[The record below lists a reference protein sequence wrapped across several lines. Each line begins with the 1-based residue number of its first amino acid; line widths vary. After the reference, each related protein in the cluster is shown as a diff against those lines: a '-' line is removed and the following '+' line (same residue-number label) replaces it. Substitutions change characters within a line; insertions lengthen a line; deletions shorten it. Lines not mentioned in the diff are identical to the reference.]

1 MTSTDSRPV
10 GDGVLLVANAAS
22 GASVGRPDR
31 LPDIRRR
38 LPGARLR
45 ELGEASLDD
54 IVAAAL
60 AEDTPPRV
68 LAVLG
73 GDGSVARAAHLARR
87 HGMPLLVLPGGTFNH
102 FARSAGLE
110 DVDVAL
116 DAFEAARIVEV
127 AVAEVAIDGGEPVT
141 VLNAVSLGAYPEF
154 LAERERRSSLG
165 KWWGGVVAL
174 RRELRDAQPIRID
187 RGARHARVW
196 SVFIGVGRNDPRR
209 VATMQRARLDDP
221 VVDARVHHAR
231 GSRLRAMASLA
242 FGRRTVAVLHALR
255 LMPPAS
261 DLERFVEEVFEIDVR
276 PSGAPGMWVHDGELE
291 QAPANGFR
299 MRVRAVPEGLRIYAP
314 PSGPATGA

>member
-1 MTSTDSRPV
+1 MLV
-10 GDGVLLVANAAS
+10 VANAAS

-38 LPGARLR
+38 LPGAQIRRL
-45 ELGEASLDD
+45 GDASLDE
-54 IVAAAL
+54 IVAAAM
-60 AEDTPPRV
+60 AEGHPPEV

-73 GDGSVARAAHLARR
+73 GDGSVSRAAHLARR
-87 HGMPLLVLPGGTFNH
+87 HGVPLLVLPGGTFNH
-102 FARSAGLE
+102 FARSAGLD

-116 DAFEAARIVEV
+116 DAYDSGRIVEV
-127 AVAEVAIDGGEPVT
+127 AVAEVAIDGAEPLT

-174 RRELRDAQPIRID
+174 RRELRGAQPIGIG
-187 RGARHARVW
+187 RGARRARVW
-196 SVFIGVGRNDPRR
+196 SVFVGVGRNDPRR
-209 VATMQRARLDDP
+209 IATMQRARLDDP

-261 DLERFVEEVFEIDVR
+261 DLERFVEETFEIDVR
-276 PSGAPGMWVHDGELE
+276 PEGAPSVWVHDGELE
-291 QAPANGFR
+291 QAPAGGFR
-299 MRVRAVPEGLRIYAP
+299 MRVSAVPAGLRIYAP